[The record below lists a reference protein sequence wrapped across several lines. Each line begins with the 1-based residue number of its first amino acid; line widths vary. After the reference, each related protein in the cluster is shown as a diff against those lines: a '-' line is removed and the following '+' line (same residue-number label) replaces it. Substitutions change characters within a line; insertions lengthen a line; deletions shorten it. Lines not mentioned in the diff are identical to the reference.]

1 MKKILLGLLALL
13 VSLNSSSAISASIS
27 VDMISSGTID
37 SSLSLSSGSSFDVDI
52 VIDNVIDIA
61 GFEFILGFDSTVLSA
76 TSITSGDIFGL
87 DTFLLDDT
95 ITANSVSFS
104 ELTLDIF
111 GLDINLPTVL
121 ATISF
126 DAIAAGTSDLLLSN
140 IFLSDSLAFE
150 ITPVI
155 IADGT
160 ITITSTGTSTV
171 PEPSVLWLLFF
182 GLIGG
187 VAINRK
193 QHSNA

>member
-1 MKKILLGLLALL
+1 MKKILLGLFALFI
-13 VSLNSSSAISASIS
+13 SLNSSSALSASIS
-27 VDMISSGTID
+27 VDMISGGTID
-37 SSLSLSSGSSFDVDI
+37 NSLSLSSGSTFDVDI
-52 VIDNVIDIA
+52 VINDVIDIA

-87 DTFLLDDT
+87 DTFLIDDT
-95 ITANSVSFS
+95 INANSVSFS
-104 ELTLDIF
+104 ETTFAFF
-111 GLDINLPTVL
+111 GLDINTQTVL

-140 IFLSDSLAFE
+140 IFLSDSFAFE
-150 ITPVI
+150 ITPVT
-155 IADGT
+155 IADAN
-160 ITITSTGTSTV
+160 ITIPGTSTI

-187 VAINRK
+187 IAINRK